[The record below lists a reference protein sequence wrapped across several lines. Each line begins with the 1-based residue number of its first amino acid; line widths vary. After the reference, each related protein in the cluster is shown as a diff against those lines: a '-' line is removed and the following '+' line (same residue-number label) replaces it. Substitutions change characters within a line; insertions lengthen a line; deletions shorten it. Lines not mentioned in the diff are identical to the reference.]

1 MAYRKSTARLEFEA
15 WKTRTLRVVAKAE
28 KNYAVKADLSDYTLC
43 AALLLTH
50 AHFENYV
57 KDICAF
63 FVQNVNSKGLRADSL
78 PGRLRECA
86 LLATFPHVD
95 FKHFYTFGD
104 ERSLIDKLSIELK
117 SKEWK
122 WSQNNRSETLDVQA
136 VIGDSGYPSPTNLK
150 RLFYKLGIVNIHAEL
165 GKRLHT
171 DVESLL
177 DGIGGLRCEMAHVG
191 MPPLVTAGDI
201 ADRIRKLAAVV
212 GCLDRIIQRQVSAL

>member
-95 FKHFYTFGD
+95 FKHFYTF
-104 ERSLIDKLSIELK
+104 KLVCIWGFAAYGCKAPDTHKIL
-117 SKEWK
+117 
-122 WSQNNRSETLDVQA
+122 RA
-136 VIGDSGYPSPTNLK
+136 AK
-150 RLFYKLGIVNIHAEL
+150 R
-165 GKRLHT
+165 
-171 DVESLL
+171 
-177 DGIGGLRCEMAHVG
+177 
-191 MPPLVTAGDI
+191 
-201 ADRIRKLAAVV
+201 
-212 GCLDRIIQRQVSAL
+212 